1 MAKIGDVSLTDR
13 LTIKIVDPDHPDKD
27 KFVTAMYNPKEIQ
40 ITKKV
45 PWERHKNSKGDS
57 PDLEFTQG
65 EAETAQVELF
75 FDTYESREDVYE
87 VAIKGLRSMCLIPDG
102 PKGKKKHPP
111 QIMVIWNNKSYLNFK
126 GVITN
131 LAVKYTM
138 FLPDGTPVRATAT
151 LSLQAAA
158 KVTAKVPPPR
168 PPQPN
173 PPNPPAGGGAGAGS
187 GGTPPPSSPPG
198 GTPA

>member
-1 MAKIGDVSLTDR
+1 MAKIADVKLEK
-13 LTIKIVDPDHPDKD
+13 LTITSEDPKNGDKIIAQ
-27 KFVTAMYNPKEIQ
+27 FNPKELT

-75 FDTYESREDVYE
+75 FDTYETREDVYTTY
-87 VAIKGLRSMCLIPDG
+87 IQGLRAMCLIPQG
-102 PKGKKKHPP
+102 ATGEKKRPP
-111 QIMVIWNNKSYLNFK
+111 QILMVWGNKTWLQFK

-158 KVTAKVPPPR
+158 KVKAKVPPPR
-168 PPQPN
+168 PPH
-173 PPNPPAGGGAGAGS
+173 
-187 GGTPPPSSPPG
+187 
-198 GTPA
+198 